1 MSSENSLPE
10 KKLTHDG
17 FESKMVQFGFSKR
30 TRRVVMN
37 FGFSSIE
44 EIRDFINENGMEA
57 LRTAKA
63 GFGRIVCEEL
73 TRIPFAFQ
81 TLEEAR
87 KIIPLVES
95 LQVEIEQYDLIFE
108 EAKKLPEFVKLLET
122 VKASTPYLKL
132 EAKKWRA

>member
-1 MSSENSLPE
+1 MSSETPLPE
-10 KKLTHDG
+10 KKLTYEG
-17 FESKMVQFGFSKR
+17 FDSKMVQFGFSKR

-73 TRIPFAFQ
+73 TRIPFLFQ
-81 TLEEAR
+81 TFAEA
-87 KIIPLVES
+87 KKLIPLVES

-108 EAKKLPEFVKLLET
+108 EAKKLPEFVKLLEEI
-122 VKASTPYLKL
+122 KSSHPYLKL
-132 EAKKWRA
+132 EAKKWKA